1 MCMCMVRIWCA
12 HVAYVRY
19 MAGEMEWKDST
30 AKSAANATRALGGT
44 LKAAAAAWWTT
55 RLGYYEMITARGII
69 LHPRSVEW
77 KTVYAQEFVP
87 EMQLL
92 GHPWKEGPPCRNG

>member
-1 MCMCMVRIWCA
+1 MCAV
-12 HVAYVRY
+12 H

-44 LKAAAAAWWTT
+44 LKAAATAWWTT

-69 LHPRSVEW
+69 C
-77 KTVYAQEFVP
+77 
-87 EMQLL
+87 LL
-92 GHPWKEGPPCRNG
+92 YTSDAADE